1 MSTAASQITVGLDI
15 GYDAVR
21 MAAIEQSP
29 QGPLLRRIGLQ
40 PLSQSYAPTNLLDQ
54 KDDIAGAI
62 RKILAEHSDPDW
74 PVIVGL
80 RNRFATVLIPKLDA
94 SVPPQSTYDWLM
106 WEAEQFTDEPISNY
120 VVDFGR
126 SDHMADGNR
135 DVLVVAVRKDSVE
148 AMQDIVDGAGIT
160 PAGLTVAS
168 IALINAFE
176 VTHSLSDLKT
186 AAIAHIEPGAID
198 IILMR
203 DASLNLSVM
212 PLGSEPGSDEKAI
225 ESFSTQFRH
234 LLNVMGEGDV
244 PDTVYV
250 SSERKDLERL
260 CKQWGE
266 QLDCC
271 ITAGVPLEGLQIDD
285 DITEEV
291 KRLNQAEFMVAIGLA
306 LPTET

>member
-1 MSTAASQITVGLDI
+1 MSRAASQITVGLDI

-40 PLSQSYAPTNLLDQ
+40 PLSRSYAPNNLLDQ
-54 KDDIAGAI
+54 KDDIATAV
-62 RKILAEHSDPDW
+62 RNILAAHSDPDW

-94 SVPPQSTYDWLM
+94 STSPQSTYDWLM

-120 VVDFGR
+120 VVDIGW
-126 SDHMADGNR
+126 SDQTVDAGR
-135 DVLVVAVRKDSVE
+135 DVLVVAARQDSVE
-148 AMQDIVDGAGIT
+148 AMQGIIDSAGIT
-160 PAGLTVAS
+160 PAGLTVAT

-176 VTHSLSDLKT
+176 VTHSLSNLDT

-198 IILMR
+198 IIFMR
-203 DASLNLSVM
+203 DSSLNLTVM
-212 PLGSEPGSDEKAI
+212 PLESKQGNDDKAI

-234 LLNVMGEGDV
+234 LFNVMTEEDA

-250 SSERKDLERL
+250 SSERKNLDRL
-260 CKQWGE
+260 CEQWGE
-266 QLDCC
+266 ELSCR
-271 ITAGVPLEGLQIDD
+271 ITTAAPLQGLQIDG
-285 DITEEV
+285 DIADQV
-291 KRLNQAEFMVAIGLA
+291 KRLNEAAYMVSIGLA
-306 LPTET
+306 LQPLA